1 VSRSA
6 FAGALLCVMLL
17 SGCGMLPKRTAPDRT
32 NTDAGAPAPGSSSA
46 PSSRAPSGETPKKSG
61 GYYQDDGPGEHP
73 PANLDAVPDA
83 VPKVEPLRAAAN
95 QPYSVLGKDYVPFT
109 SLKTYKRRGVAS
121 WYGRK
126 FHGAKTSS
134 GEIYDMYAMT
144 AAHPTLPIP
153 SYARVTNLANK
164 RSVIVRV
171 NDRGP
176 FLSDRIMDLSY
187 TAAYRLGYVNE
198 GSATVE
204 VESIDPE
211 KYHPSKSTARLV
223 PETAPVVAA
232 PALPP
237 PAPAPVLAA
246 TAPPPAESETETL
259 PRQTAIPVADAPAP
273 PVTME
278 ASGIY
283 VQLGAFSVRD
293 NAEAFRARATRQLGW
308 LNETIQMNN
317 SGGLYRLQLG
327 PYRDR
332 AEAESV
338 AARIRESME
347 LKPTMV
353 VK

>member
-1 VSRSA
+1 
-6 FAGALLCVMLL
+6 MLL
-17 SGCGMLPKRTAPDRT
+17 SACGMLPKRTSPDRT
-32 NTDAGAPAPGSSSA
+32 STDAATPAPGSASTS
-46 PSSRAPSGETPKKSG
+46 SSRTPAAETPKKSG

-83 VPKVEPLRAAAN
+83 VPRVEALRAAAN
-95 QPYSVLGKDYVPFT
+95 QPYSVLGKEYVPLT
-109 SLKTYKRRGVAS
+109 SLKPYKKRGVAS

-187 TAAYRLGYVNE
+187 TAAYRLGYVNV

-204 VESIDPE
+204 VETIDPE
-211 KYHPSKSTARLV
+211 KYHPSKSAVRLV
-223 PETAPVVAA
+223 PESAPVTELPAPSASVVAA
-232 PALPP
+232 
-237 PAPAPVLAA
+237 APSLAE
-246 TAPPPAESETETL
+246 PEAEIMS
-259 PRQTAIPVADAPAP
+259 RQTSIPVADAPSP
-273 PVTME
+273 PVTTE
-278 ASGIY
+278 AGGIY
-283 VQLGAFSVRD
+283 VQLGAFAVRD
-293 NAEAFRARATRQLGW
+293 NAEAFRARVLRQLGW
-308 LNETIQMNN
+308 LDEPIQMHA

-327 PYRDR
+327 PYREREEADR
-332 AEAESV
+332 V

>member
-1 VSRSA
+1 MR
-6 FAGALLCVMLL
+6 AGACGAGVLLCILLL
-17 SGCGMLPKRTAPDRT
+17 SGCGALPKRTSPDRPA
-32 NTDAGAPAPGSSSA
+32 TDTGTPVAASSGTAVTPGVAP
-46 PSSRAPSGETPKKSG
+46 RKSG
-61 GYYQDDGPGEHP
+61 GYYQDDGPGDHP
-73 PANLDAVPDA
+73 PANLDAIPDA
-83 VPKVEPLRAAAN
+83 VPKVEPLRDAAN
-95 QPYSVLGKDYVPFT
+95 QPYSVLGKEYVPLT
-109 SLKTYKRRGVAS
+109 SLKPYKKRGVAS

-134 GEIYDMYAMT
+134 GEIYDMYGMT

-187 TAAYRLGYVNE
+187 TAAYRLGYVDA

-204 VESIDPE
+204 VESIDPA
-211 KYHPSKSTARLV
+211 KYHPPRSSARLV
-223 PETAPVVAA
+223 PEAVPVIEAPAQAPPTPPAPVVGAA
-232 PALPP
+232 VP
-237 PAPAPVLAA
+237 PASEPITE
-246 TAPPPAESETETL
+246 TAPPQAGLPA
-259 PRQTAIPVADAPAP
+259 ADAPAP

-278 ASGIY
+278 AGGIY
-283 VQLGAFSVRD
+283 VQLGAFAVRD
-293 NAEAFRARATRQLGW
+293 NAEAFRARATHQLGW
-308 LNETIQMNN
+308 LNETIQLN
-317 SGGLYRLQLG
+317 SGGGLYRVQVG

-332 AEAESV
+332 AEADRV
-338 AARIRESME
+338 AARVRESME

>member
-1 VSRSA
+1 MLTI
-6 FAGALLCVMLL
+6 ALLCVVSL
-17 SGCGMLPKRTAPDRT
+17 SGCGTVSRRTAP
-32 NTDAGAPAPGSSSA
+32 APAISDSTPPASSSTATPVPRAAAAA
-46 PSSRAPSGETPKKSG
+46 PAKKSG
-61 GYYQDDGPGEHP
+61 AYYQDDGPGDHP
-73 PANLDAVPDA
+73 PPNLDAVPDA
-83 VPKVEPLRAAAN
+83 VPKIEPLRDAAN
-95 QPYSVLGKDYVPFT
+95 QPYTVLGKEYVPST
-109 SLKTYKRRGVAS
+109 SLKPYKKRGVAS

-187 TAAYRLGYVNE
+187 TAAYRLGYANA
-198 GSATVE
+198 GSTTVE

-211 KYHPSKSTARLV
+211 KFHPPKSNARLV
-223 PETAPVVAA
+223 PEAAPESETTSLPPASSPAPLVAA
-232 PALPP
+232 
-237 PAPAPVLAA
+237 V
-246 TAPPPAESETETL
+246 APPPAEPETEAITR
-259 PRQTAIPVADAPAP
+259 PTAIPAADAPAP
-273 PVTME
+273 PVTSE

-283 VQLGAFSVRD
+283 VQLGAFSVQG
-293 NAEAFRARATRQLGW
+293 NAEAFRARVSHQLPW
-308 LNETIQMNN
+308 LDDKVQLNHND
-317 SGGLYRLQLG
+317 GLYRIQAG

-332 AEAESV
+332 AEAERV
-338 AARIRESME
+338 AARIREAME

-353 VK
+353 IK